1 MIPYQK
7 VRYHLKEWDRAGNR
21 PENAKELFNLRHSV
35 LRNVVERAFGCIKHR
50 FTILTQQRR
59 GFSIRTQTKIVYAC
73 VAVHNWLNSHGSDP
87 EVDADAAK
95 DRDLVGDGGISL
107 APEGHTGDGRR
118 DTIAVQMFRR
128 YMQAREEVSL

>member
-7 VRYHLKEWDRAGNR
+7 VRYHLKEWDRAGSA

-35 LRNVVERAFGCIKHR
+35 LRNVVERTFGCIKHR

-59 GFSIRTQTKIVYAC
+59 GFSIRTQCKVVYAC
-73 VAVHNWLNSHGSDP
+73 VALHNWLNGHGSDP
-87 EVDADAAK
+87 EADADAAE
-95 DRDLVGDGGISL
+95 DRNLTGDGGISL
-107 APEGHTGDGRR
+107 APEGHTSDERR

-128 YMQAREEVSL
+128 YMQAREEVRL